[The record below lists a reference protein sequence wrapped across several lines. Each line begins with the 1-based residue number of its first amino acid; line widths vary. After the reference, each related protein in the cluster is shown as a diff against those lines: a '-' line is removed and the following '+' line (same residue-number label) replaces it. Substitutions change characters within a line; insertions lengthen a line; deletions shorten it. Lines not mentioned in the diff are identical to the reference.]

1 MTFTFE
7 MIKYVGEKSCR
18 PDACGMYCN
27 VMERKVMKKSTGK
40 KGNGGFSLVE
50 LIIVIAIM
58 AVLVGVLAPQYLA
71 YIHKA
76 KVAADQANLKNYFTE
91 IQMDYITTG
100 KYNSMVPTEHNS
112 REDYMQREIHFLN
125 GQTVKLKA
133 GYFAVTEDTRSQGG
147 YNLCYHCDLCTA
159 ADADEQTKQKH
170 LETCMITFL

>member
-1 MTFTFE
+1 
-7 MIKYVGEKSCR
+7 MIKYAEKKSCR
-18 PDACGMYCN
+18 FDVCGMYCN
-27 VMERKVMKKSTGK
+27 VVERKVMKKSTGK
-40 KGNGGFSLVE
+40 RGNGGFSLVE

-58 AVLVGVLAPQYLA
+58 AVLVGVLAPQYLS

-100 KYNSMVPTEHNS
+100 KYNSMVPTVHNI

-133 GYFAVTEDTRSQGG
+133 GYFAVTEDIRGQGG
-147 YNLCYHCDLCTA
+147 YNICYQCNLC
-159 ADADEQTKQKH
+159 ADDDVDEQTKQKH
-170 LETCMITFL
+170 LETCEITFL

>member
-1 MTFTFE
+1 
-7 MIKYVGEKSCR
+7 
-18 PDACGMYCN
+18 
-27 VMERKVMKKSTGK
+27 MKKSTGK

-58 AVLVGVLAPQYLA
+58 AVLVGVLAPQYLS

-76 KVAADQANLKNYFTE
+76 KVAADQANLKNYF
-91 IQMDYITTG
+91 QMDYITTG
-100 KYNSMVPTEHNS
+100 KYNSMVPTVQNS
-112 REDYMQREIHFLN
+112 PADYMQREIHFLN